1 MTFIAPYARLA
12 KANLEIGAMSK
23 TQFTCD
29 TCGCRILRNE
39 SKSGRHFCSTSH
51 KAQWQRQQKE
61 HIGYDKTWLSD
72 QYISQR
78 KSADQIA
85 REIGRDPKRVWEW
98 LRDYGIETRPRGTDY
113 GNGFKAGEPS
123 AFLGNK
129 HSEETKRKISEIA
142 KLAGRVP
149 FDPKVGSYMKGRK
162 GADVPS
168 WRGGVSPERQSFY
181 SSEEWKCSVK
191 LVWKRDDAK
200 CRRCGK
206 SHNDANTRGTF
217 AIHHIESFAVI
228 EKRAELSN
236 LILLCKP
243 CHLWVHSRQNKQK
256 EFLA

>member
-29 TCGCRILRNE
+29 TCGCRMLRNE

-129 HSEETKRKISEIA
+129 HSEETKRKMSEIA
-142 KLAGRVP
+142 KLSGRVP

-168 WRGGVSPERQSFY
+168 WRAAYLLSASRSTHRKSGNAQS
-181 SSEEWKCSVK
+181 SWCGSETMQGAG
-191 LVWKRDDAK
+191 DAGS
-200 CRRCGK
+200 RI
-206 SHNDANTRGTF
+206 TTQ
-217 AIHHIESFAVI
+217 I
-228 EKRAELSN
+228 RAEHLQFTTLKVLLS
-236 LILLCKP
+236 
-243 CHLWVHSRQNKQK
+243 
-256 EFLA
+256 